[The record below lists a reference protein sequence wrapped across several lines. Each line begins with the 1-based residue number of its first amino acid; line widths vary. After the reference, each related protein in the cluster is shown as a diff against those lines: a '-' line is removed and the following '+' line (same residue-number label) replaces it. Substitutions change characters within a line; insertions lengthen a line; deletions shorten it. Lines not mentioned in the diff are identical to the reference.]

1 MIIGPFFYARMP
13 GIPAPAPVQPRHRK
27 QKSRAHMPGFLL
39 PAILATDLLA
49 LTAFGQPFE
58 NGLHIAIKIGCLRSQ
73 MIGTAQKFSCHLAGF
88 GRNL

>member
-1 MIIGPFFYARMP
+1 MIIGPFFYARVP
-13 GIPAPAPVQPRHRK
+13 DIPAPAPHHYK

-39 PAILATDLLA
+39 SAILATDLLA

-73 MIGTAQKFSCHLAGF
+73 MIGTAQKFGCHLAGF